1 MVFSM
6 YMPTRILFG
15 EGALRKLVRE
25 NLPGKKALIVT
36 GGTSTEKLGYIQRL
50 QQLLTKNR
58 AHVESVVYRGVTP
71 NPTIQQ
77 VEECVALA
85 RESQCD
91 FLIGLGGGSS
101 IDTAKAAA
109 VLLTNEGE
117 IWNYASGGSGGAKPV
132 VNQPMPL
139 VAIPTT
145 AGTGSEADPWMVIT
159 NGETNEKIGFGGS
172 KTFPVLAVVDPELM
186 QSVPPR
192 TAAFQGFDALFHA
205 VEGYISVAANPVSDL
220 YALKSIGLISAHLAQ
235 AVGED
240 RDAEAVGAVALA
252 STLSGVVESLSS
264 CVSQHAM
271 EHTLSAFHPK
281 LPHGAGLIM
290 LSGAY
295 FERVLPFCPERFTD
309 MAEAMGAK
317 RPAKP
322 EDFLTELQKLRTAC
336 GVDGLKMSDYGIGR
350 EDFEAYADNALETGR
365 SLFSCDREELTRED
379 VAAIYEKSFA

>member
-1 MVFSM
+1 MAFSM
-6 YMPTRILFG
+6 YMPTRIVFG
-15 EGALRKLVRE
+15 EGALRRLVRE

-36 GGTSTEKLGYIQRL
+36 GGTSTEKFGYIERL
-50 QQLLTKNR
+50 QQLLIKNKTH
-58 AHVESVVYRGVTP
+58 AESVVYRGVTP
-71 NPTIQQ
+71 NPTIEQ
-77 VEECVALA
+77 VEACVALA
-85 RESQCD
+85 RENECD

-109 VLLTNEGE
+109 VLLTNGGKV
-117 IWNYASGGSGGAKPV
+117 WDYASGGTGGAKPV
-132 VNQPMPL
+132 VNRPMPL

-192 TAAFQGFDALFHA
+192 AAVYQGFDAFFHA

-220 YALKSIGLISAHLAQ
+220 YALKSIELIAGKLEASIT
-235 AVGED
+235 GE
-240 RDAEAVGAVALA
+240 RDAGAVADVALA
-252 STLSGVVESLSS
+252 STLSGIVESLSS

-271 EHTLSAFHPK
+271 EHTLSAFHSE

-295 FERVLPFCPERFTD
+295 FERVLPFCPERFSD

-317 RPAKP
+317 KPARP
-322 EDFLTELQKLRTAC
+322 EDFLTELQKLRAAC
-336 GVDGLKMSDYGIGR
+336 GVDGLKLSDYGIGR
-350 EDFEAYADNALETGR
+350 ESFGAYADNAMEAGR
-365 SLFSCDREELTRED
+365 SLFSCDREELTRDD
-379 VAAIYEKSFA
+379 VAAVYEKSFA